1 MSLAFHGKYV
11 YDAAGKI
18 IEVIL
23 PIHEFQELQRLVAKH
38 AAAPSVQTGVSAKFR
53 EELSASEMTQ
63 IALQGGAFD
72 WLKDE
77 PDLYSD
83 ADGEPV

>member
-1 MSLAFHGKYV
+1 MSLALHSKYV
-11 YDAAGKI
+11 YDAAGNI

-23 PIHEFQELQRLVAKH
+23 PIHEFQELQRLAGKYSTVPPA
-38 AAAPSVQTGVSAKFR
+38 QTGVSAKFR
-53 EELSASEMTQ
+53 EELSAAEMTQ
-63 IALQGGAFD
+63 IALYGGVFD